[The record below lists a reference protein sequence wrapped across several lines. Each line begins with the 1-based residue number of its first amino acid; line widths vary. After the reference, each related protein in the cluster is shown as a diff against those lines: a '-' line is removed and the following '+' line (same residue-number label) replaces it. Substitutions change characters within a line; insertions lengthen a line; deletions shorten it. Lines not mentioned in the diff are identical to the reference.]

1 MQPLDN
7 FLTPEESVLKV
18 CHRHWFD
25 ILAHFLSI
33 IFLLGALF
41 LSFITLPVLF
51 PDLLSSEYRPFFL
64 FIENTIL
71 LLTWLYAFLTWI
83 DVWFDTWIITD
94 DRIIN
99 IEQSGLF
106 SREVSELK
114 LARVQDVSV
123 EVHGFFQTFL
133 NFGDVRIQS
142 AGEEEHFLF
151 RAVPDPYGIKNTI
164 MNHARTYGNKDAG
177 QSPETN

>member
-7 FLTPEESVLKV
+7 FLSTEEKVLKV
-18 CHRHWFD
+18 SHRHWFD
-25 ILAHFLSI
+25 ILMHFASI
-33 IFLLGALF
+33 IALMGMVF
-41 LSFITLPVLF
+41 LSFVALPAFF
-51 PDLLSSEYRPFFL
+51 PDPLASEYGRFFL
-64 FIENTIL
+64 FIENTIVL
-71 LLTWLYAFLTWI
+71 LSWIYFFLIWI

-133 NFGDVRIQS
+133 NYGDVHIQS
-142 AGEEEHFLF
+142 AGEEERFQF
-151 RAVPDPYGIKNTI
+151 RSVPDPYGVKNII
-164 MNHARTYGNKDAG
+164 MNHVRTYGNKHPD
-177 QSPETN
+177 QQ

>member
-7 FLTPEESVLKV
+7 FLTPEENILKV
-18 CHRHWFD
+18 SHRHWFD
-25 ILAHFLSI
+25 ILVHFLSTL
-33 IFLLGALF
+33 FLMGVLF

-51 PDLLSSEYRPFFL
+51 PDLLSSEYQKFFL
-64 FIENTIL
+64 FVENTIL
-71 LLTWLYAFLTWI
+71 LLTWLYAFLIWI
-83 DVWFDTWIITD
+83 DVWFDTWIITE

-133 NFGDVRIQS
+133 NYGDVHIQS

-151 RAVPDPYGIKNTI
+151 RAVPDPYGIKNII
-164 MNHARTYGNKDAG
+164 MNHVRTWSDNKE
-177 QSPETN
+177 Q

>member
-7 FLTPEESVLKV
+7 FLSTEEKVLKV
-18 CHRHWFD
+18 SHRHWFD
-25 ILAHFLSI
+25 ILMHFASI
-33 IFLLGALF
+33 IALMGMVF
-41 LSFITLPVLF
+41 LSFVALPAFF
-51 PDLLSSEYRPFFL
+51 PDLLASEYGRFFL
-64 FIENTIL
+64 FIENTIVL
-71 LLTWLYAFLTWI
+71 LSWIYFFLIWF

-133 NFGDVRIQS
+133 NYGDVHIQS
-142 AGEEEHFLF
+142 AGEEERFQF
-151 RAVPDPYGIKNTI
+151 RSVPDPYGVKNII
-164 MNHARTYGNKDAG
+164 MNHVRTYGNKHPD
-177 QSPETN
+177 QQ